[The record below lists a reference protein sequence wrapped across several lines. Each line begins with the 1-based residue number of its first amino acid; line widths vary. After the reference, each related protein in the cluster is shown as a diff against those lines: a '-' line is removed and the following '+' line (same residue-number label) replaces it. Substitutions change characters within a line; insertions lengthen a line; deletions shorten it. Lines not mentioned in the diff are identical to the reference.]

1 MQRFLLW
8 CVRFYRRHLSGR
20 KRAPTCRFSP
30 TCSEYAETA
39 IARFG
44 ALKGGQLAARR
55 ILRCNPLSPGGYD
68 PVPEDPRT
76 DLRRE

>member
-1 MQRFLLW
+1 MQRFLLR
-8 CVRFYRRHLSGR
+8 CVRFYRRSLTRR
-20 KRAPTCRFSP
+20 KRRPSCRFVPS
-30 TCSEYAETA
+30 CSEYAETA

-44 ALKGGQLAARR
+44 AARGGAMAMRR
-55 ILRCNPLSPGGYD
+55 ILRCNPLCRGGYD

>member
-1 MQRFLLW
+1 MQRFMLQ
-8 CVRFYRRHLSGR
+8 CVRFYRRRLTRR
-20 KRAPTCRFSP
+20 KRHPTCRFVPS
-30 TCSEYAETA
+30 CSEYAETA

-44 ALKGGQLAARR
+44 AAKGGAMAMRR
-55 ILRCNPLSPGGYD
+55 ILRCNPLCRGGYD